1 MLLFCQ
7 PRTIHRWTLPLRNP
21 HLLLPKQAPLSDF
34 SLQLLKRIKIAM
46 RVKLEIWELTW
57 MWVRISVRIYMHR
70 TAMEWMGWTR
80 VTDTT
85 QVWFIFF
92 PLTHSHFLPEPENF
106 IDEQSPDEDERLAL
120 QVLRGS
126 NDNPFDDGDAHE
138 DNPGME
144 LYSIRFYIFS
154 FSVRVSASR
163 FVLSRQFYDPL
174 ISSRYRRTGWWCS
187 TLKTAKDYPPQIDQ
201 LR

>member
-1 MLLFCQ
+1 M
-7 PRTIHRWTLPLRNP
+7 
-21 HLLLPKQAPLSDF
+21 
-34 SLQLLKRIKIAM
+34 
-46 RVKLEIWELTW
+46 
-57 MWVRISVRIYMHR
+57 
-70 TAMEWMGWTR
+70 
-80 VTDTT
+80 
-85 QVWFIFF
+85 
-92 PLTHSHFLPEPENF
+92 PEPENF

-144 LYSIRFYIFS
+144 LYSVRFYIFS

-174 ISSRYRRTGWWCS
+174 ISSRYRRTG
-187 TLKTAKDYPPQIDQ
+187 
-201 LR
+201 